1 VPRKLPLA
9 TSTKCIS
16 CQRLQAPTSTKA
28 LNGPLTAVYA
38 AIVAFCTY
46 TCIFCFRKAFNVSAY
61 QGYTLMGLD
70 FKTAIVI
77 TQVAGYMCS
86 KFYGI
91 KFIAE
96 LKKIG
101 RGKLIIILILVS
113 WLAWLLF
120 ALIPPPYNF
129 WTLFLN
135 GFPLGLLW
143 GVVFSYVEGRR
154 TTDFISAALAVSF
167 IFGSGVS
174 KSTASWVMEMWGVN
188 EYWMP
193 FVVGLIFFVPLLL
206 FVFLMEKIPAPDGKD
221 IELRTIRVPMDRE
234 KRREF
239 LQNYFPGLA
248 ALVLIYI
255 LVTILREV
263 RDNYMAD
270 MWRESGETFQSA
282 VFVQTET
289 IISLVM
295 LVMIASMIVI
305 KNNFKALGITHGIM
319 AGGFI
324 LSSVT
329 TLLYLWGS
337 ISMFGWTTAVGLG
350 LYMVYIPFN
359 SLLFD
364 RLIAAFRFAGTVGF
378 LIYVA
383 DSFGYLGSVA
393 VLLSKSIFK
402 LDMNWLYF
410 YQYIVLLMGVIGLA
424 GVVYS
429 FFYFK
434 AKRNIGVQRAS
445 AIAE

>member
-1 VPRKLPLA
+1 
-9 TSTKCIS
+9 
-16 CQRLQAPTSTKA
+16 
-28 LNGPLTAVYA
+28 
-38 AIVAFCTY
+38 
-46 TCIFCFRKAFNVSAY
+46 
-61 QGYTLMGLD
+61 M
-70 FKTAIVI
+70 
-77 TQVAGYMCS
+77 
-86 KFYGI
+86 
-91 KFIAE
+91 
-96 LKKIG
+96 G
-101 RGKLIIILILVS
+101 RGKLIILLILIS
-113 WLAWLLF
+113 WFAWLLF
-120 ALIPPPYNF
+120 AIIPPPYNF

-174 KSTASWVMEMWGVN
+174 KSTASWVMEAWSVN

-193 FVVGLIFFVPLLL
+193 FVVGLIFFFPLLV
-206 FVFLMEKIPAPDGKD
+206 FVYLMERIPAPDSRD
-221 IELRTIRVPMDRE
+221 IELRTIRLPMDRE
-234 KRREF
+234 KRRDF
-239 LQNYFPGLA
+239 IRNYLPGLA

-270 MWRESGETFQSA
+270 MWRESGEVFQSA

-289 IISLVM
+289 IISLIM

-305 KNNFKALGITHGIM
+305 KNNFKALAITHGIM
-319 AGGFI
+319 AGGFV
-324 LSSVT
+324 LSALA
-329 TLLYLWGS
+329 TLLYLWGTF
-337 ISMFGWTTAVGLG
+337 SMFAWTTAVGLG

-393 VLLSKSIFK
+393 VLISKSVFK
-402 LDMNWLYF
+402 LQMHWLHF
-410 YQYIVLLMGVIGLA
+410 YQNLVLAMAVVGLV
-424 GVVYS
+424 GTLFS
-429 FFYFK
+429 FFYFRK
-434 AKRNIGVQRAS
+434 KQYMAQQRAMMN
-445 AIAE
+445 A

>member
-1 VPRKLPLA
+1 
-9 TSTKCIS
+9 
-16 CQRLQAPTSTKA
+16 LQNPTSTKA
-28 LNGPLTAVYA
+28 INSPFIAVYA
-38 AIVAFCTY
+38 AIVSFCTY

-61 QGYTLMGLD
+61 QGHILFGLD
-70 FKTAIVI
+70 FKTVLVI

-91 KFIAE
+91 RFIAE

-101 RGKLIIILILVS
+101 RGKLILLLVGLS
-113 WLAWLLF
+113 WIAWLLF
-120 ALIPPPYNF
+120 ALIPPPFNF
-129 WTLFLN
+129 WALFLN

-143 GVVFSYVEGRR
+143 GIVFSYVEGRR

-174 KSTASWVMEMWGVN
+174 KSTASWVMENWGVN

-193 FVVGLIFFVPLLL
+193 FAVGFLFFVPLLL
-206 FVFLMEKIPAPDGKD
+206 FVYLMEKIPAPDSRD
-221 IELRTIRVPMDRE
+221 IELRTARVPMDVK

-239 LQNYFPGLA
+239 LKNYLPGLV
-248 ALVLIYI
+248 ALILIYI

-270 MWRESGETFQSA
+270 MWRESGEVFQGG
-282 VFVQTET
+282 VFVKTET
-289 IISLVM
+289 IISLIM
-295 LVMIASMIVI
+295 LVMIASMIII
-305 KNNFKALGITHGIM
+305 KNNFRALAITHGIM
-319 AGGFI
+319 AAGFI
-324 LSSVT
+324 LSSVA
-329 TLLYLWGS
+329 TLLYMEDEL
-337 ISMFGWTTAVGLG
+337 SMFYWTTAVGLG

-383 DSFGYLGSVA
+383 DSFGYLGSVG

-402 LDMNWLYF
+402 FQMHWLHF
-410 YQYIVLLMGVIGLA
+410 YEGLVLVMGIVGLA
-424 GVVYS
+424 GTLFS
-429 FFYFK
+429 IAYFNR
-434 AKRNIGVQRAS
+434 KRKPARKLRKNSKIQS
-445 AIAE
+445 AELPSLY

>member
-1 VPRKLPLA
+1 
-9 TSTKCIS
+9 
-16 CQRLQAPTSTKA
+16 
-28 LNGPLTAVYA
+28 
-38 AIVAFCTY
+38 
-46 TCIFCFRKAFNVSAY
+46 
-61 QGYTLMGLD
+61 MGLD

-91 KFIAE
+91 KFISE
-96 LKKIG
+96 LKKMG
-101 RGKLIIILILVS
+101 RGKLIILLILIS
-113 WLAWLLF
+113 WFAWLLF

-167 IFGSGVS
+167 IFGSGVA
-174 KSTASWVMEMWGVN
+174 KSTASWVMETGRIN

-193 FVVGLIFFVPLLL
+193 FFVGVIFFFPLLL
-206 FVFLMEKIPAPDGKD
+206 FVFLMERIPSPDSRD
-221 IELRTIRVPMDRE
+221 IELRTIRVPMNRE
-234 KRREF
+234 KRKAF
-239 LQNYFPGLA
+239 LRNYLPGLV
-248 ALVLIYI
+248 ALTLIYI

-270 MWRESGETFQSA
+270 MWRESGELFQSG

-289 IISLVM
+289 IISLIM

-305 KNNFKALGITHGIM
+305 RNNFKALAITHGIM

-324 LSSVT
+324 LSSAS
-329 TLLYLWGS
+329 TLLYLSGNL
-337 ISMFGWTTAVGLG
+337 SMFGWTTSMGLG

-364 RLIAAFRFAGTVGF
+364 RLIAAFRIAGTVGF

-393 VLLSKSIFK
+393 VLISKSVFK
-402 LDMNWLYF
+402 LEMHWLHF
-410 YQYIVLLMGVIGLA
+410 YQNLVLAMGAIGLA
-424 GVVYS
+424 GTLFS

-434 AKRNIGVQRAS
+434 KKRHAAPEQATLNAQ
-445 AIAE
+445 

>member
-1 VPRKLPLA
+1 
-9 TSTKCIS
+9 
-16 CQRLQAPTSTKA
+16 
-28 LNGPLTAVYA
+28 
-38 AIVAFCTY
+38 
-46 TCIFCFRKAFNVSAY
+46 
-61 QGYTLMGLD
+61 M
-70 FKTAIVI
+70 
-77 TQVAGYMCS
+77 
-86 KFYGI
+86 
-91 KFIAE
+91 
-96 LKKIG
+96 G
-101 RGKLIIILILVS
+101 RGKLIILLVVIS
-113 WLAWLLF
+113 WVAWLLF
-120 ALIPPPYNF
+120 AIIPPPYNF

-174 KSTASWVMEMWGVN
+174 KSTASWVMETFGIN

-193 FVVGLIFFVPLLL
+193 FFVGLIFFVPLLL
-206 FVFLMEKIPAPDGKD
+206 FVYLLEKIPAPDNKD

-234 KRREF
+234 KRSEF
-239 LQNYFPGLA
+239 LRKYFPGLA

-270 MWRESGETFQSA
+270 MWRESGEVFQSG

-289 IISLVM
+289 IISLIM
-295 LVMIASMIVI
+295 LVMIASMIVV
-305 KNNFKALGITHGIM
+305 KNNFKALAITHAIM
-319 AGGFI
+319 ACGFV
-324 LSSVT
+324 LSAVAT
-329 TLLYLWGS
+329 MLYLWHG
-337 ISMFGWTTAVGLG
+337 ISMFAWTTAVGLG

-393 VLLSKSIFK
+393 VLMSKSIFK
-402 LDMNWLYF
+402 LQTHWLHFYQNLVLILGAVGLSGIAFSFLYF
-410 YQYIVLLMGVIGLA
+410 RNKRATARQLT
-424 GVVYS
+424 VVDM
-429 FFYFK
+429 
-434 AKRNIGVQRAS
+434 
-445 AIAE
+445 E

>member
-1 VPRKLPLA
+1 MV
-9 TSTKCIS
+9 
-16 CQRLQAPTSTKA
+16 
-28 LNGPLTAVYA
+28 AVFA
-38 AIVAFCTY
+38 AIISFCTY

-61 QGYTLMGLD
+61 QGHVLFGLD
-70 FKTAIVI
+70 FKTVLVI

-91 KFIAE
+91 KFISE
-96 LKKIG
+96 LKKMG
-101 RGKLIIILILVS
+101 RGKLIILLILIS
-113 WLAWLLF
+113 WFAWLLF
-120 ALIPPPYNF
+120 AVIPPPYNF

-143 GVVFSYVEGRR
+143 GIVFSYVEGRR

-174 KSTASWVMEMWGVN
+174 KSTASWVMEFAGVN

-193 FVVGLIFFVPLLL
+193 FVVGLFFFIPLLL
-206 FVFLMEKIPAPDGKD
+206 FVYLMEKIPSPDTRD
-221 IELRTIRVPMDRE
+221 IELRTLRVPMDVI
-234 KRREF
+234 KRKEF
-239 LQNYFPGLA
+239 VRNYLPGLVV
-248 ALVLIYI
+248 LVLIYI

-270 MWRESGETFQSA
+270 MWRESGEVFQSG
-282 VFVQTET
+282 VFVKTET
-289 IISLVM
+289 IISLIM
-295 LVMIASMIVI
+295 LVMIASMIII
-305 KNNFKALGITHGIM
+305 KNNFKALVIAHGIM

-324 LSSVT
+324 LSAIAT
-329 TLLYLWGS
+329 FLYMQGKLS
-337 ISMFGWTTAVGLG
+337 LFSWTTAVGLG

-402 LDMNWLYF
+402 FQMHWLHF
-410 YQYIVLLMGVIGLA
+410 YENLVLVMGVIGLA
-424 GVVYS
+424 GTLFS
-429 FFYFK
+429 ILYFRR
-434 AKRNIGVQRAS
+434 KRKPAGLMANQ
-445 AIAE
+445 

>member
-1 VPRKLPLA
+1 
-9 TSTKCIS
+9 
-16 CQRLQAPTSTKA
+16 
-28 LNGPLTAVYA
+28 
-38 AIVAFCTY
+38 
-46 TCIFCFRKAFNVSAY
+46 
-61 QGYTLMGLD
+61 
-70 FKTAIVI
+70 
-77 TQVAGYMCS
+77 MCS

-91 KFIAE
+91 KFISE
-96 LKKIG
+96 LKKMG
-101 RGKLIIILILVS
+101 RGKLIILLILIS
-113 WLAWLLF
+113 WFAWLLF

-167 IFGSGVS
+167 IFGSGVA
-174 KSTASWVMEMWGVN
+174 KSTASWVMEAGRVN

-193 FVVGLIFFVPLLL
+193 FMVGLIFFFPLLI
-206 FVFLMEKIPAPDGKD
+206 FVYLMEKIPPPDSRD
-221 IELRTIRVPMDRE
+221 IELRTIRVPMNGE
-234 KRREF
+234 KRKAF
-239 LQNYFPGLA
+239 LKNYLPGLA
-248 ALVLIYI
+248 ALIVIYI

-270 MWRESGETFQSA
+270 MWRESGEVFQSA

-289 IISLVM
+289 IISLIM

-305 KNNFKALGITHGIM
+305 KNNFKALAITHGIM

-324 LSSVT
+324 LSFVA
-329 TLLYLWGS
+329 TLVYLSGNL
-337 ISMFGWTTAVGLG
+337 SMFGWTTAMGLG

-393 VLLSKSIFK
+393 VMISKSIFK
-402 LDMNWLYF
+402 LEMHWLHF
-410 YQYIVLLMGVIGLA
+410 YQNLVLAMGAIGLA
-424 GVVYS
+424 GTLFS
-429 FFYFK
+429 FYYFRMK
-434 AKRNIGVQRAS
+434 KQVAHGQATTNAL
-445 AIAE
+445 

>member
-1 VPRKLPLA
+1 MSIRVFNLQTLA
-9 TSTKCIS
+9 SKPS
-16 CQRLQAPTSTKA
+16 
-28 LNGPLTAVYA
+28 LNSPMTAIYA
-38 AIVAFCTY
+38 AIISFCTY
-46 TCIFCFRKAFNVSAY
+46 TCIFCFRKAFNFSAY
-61 QGYTLMGLD
+61 QDHTILGLD
-70 FKTAIVI
+70 FKTILVI
-77 TQVAGYMCS
+77 TQVAGYMFS

-91 KFIAE
+91 RFISE

-101 RGKLIIILILVS
+101 RGKLILLLVGIS

-120 ALIPPPYNF
+120 ALIPSPYNF

-174 KSTASWVMEMWGVN
+174 KSTASWVMETWGVN

-193 FVVGLIFFVPLLL
+193 FCVGLLFFIPLLL
-206 FVFLMEKIPAPDGKD
+206 FVYLIEKIPAPDAKD
-221 IELRTIRVPMDRE
+221 IELRTVRVPMDRN
-234 KRREF
+234 KRKDF
-239 LQNYFPGLA
+239 LRNYLPGLV
-248 ALVLIYI
+248 ALVVIYI

-270 MWRESGETFQSA
+270 MWRESGEVFQSG
-282 VFVQTET
+282 VFVKTET
-289 IISLVM
+289 IISLIM

-305 KNNFKALGITHGIM
+305 KNNFQALAITHGIM

-324 LSSVT
+324 LSAVA
-329 TLLYLWGS
+329 TLLYMNGR
-337 ISMFGWTTAVGLG
+337 ISMFNWTIAVGIG

-383 DSFGYLGSVA
+383 DAFGYLGSVA
-393 VLLSKSIFK
+393 VLVSKSIFK
-402 LDMNWLYF
+402 LQMQWLHF
-410 YQYIVLLMGVIGLA
+410 YEVLVMAMGIIGLA
-424 GVVYS
+424 GTLFS
-429 FFYFK
+429 LFYF
-434 AKRNIGVQRAS
+434 QRKKKIAS
-445 AIAE
+445 KLATKVI

>member
-1 VPRKLPLA
+1 M
-9 TSTKCIS
+9 
-16 CQRLQAPTSTKA
+16 QAPTSTRA
-28 LNGPLTAVYA
+28 LNSPLIAVYA

-61 QGYTLMGLD
+61 QGHPILGLD
-70 FKTAIVI
+70 FKTVLVI

-91 KFIAE
+91 RFISE
-96 LKKIG
+96 LKRIG
-101 RGKLIIILILVS
+101 RGKLIILLILIS
-113 WLAWLLF
+113 WIAWLLF

-129 WTLFLN
+129 WALFLN

-174 KSTASWVMEMWGVN
+174 KSTASWVMEIIGVN

-206 FVFLMEKIPAPDGKD
+206 FVYLMEKIPSPDSRD
-221 IELRTIRVPMDRE
+221 IELRTVRIPMGKE
-234 KRREF
+234 KRRAF
-239 LQNYFPGLA
+239 LRNYFPGLG

-270 MWRESGETFQSA
+270 MWRESGEIFESG
-282 VFVQTET
+282 VFVKTET
-289 IISLVM
+289 IISLIM

-305 KNNFKALGITHGIM
+305 KNNFRALVITHGIM
-319 AGGFI
+319 AGGFV
-324 LSSVT
+324 LSAVA
-329 TLLYLWGS
+329 TLLYMKGNL
-337 ISMFGWTTAVGLG
+337 SMFSWTTAVGLG

-402 LDMNWLYF
+402 FQMHWLHFYENLVLGMGIVGLGGTLFSILYF
-410 YQYIVLLMGVIGLA
+410 SRKKRLVDLMA
-424 GVVYS
+424 T
-429 FFYFK
+429 
-434 AKRNIGVQRAS
+434 Q
-445 AIAE
+445 

>member
-1 VPRKLPLA
+1 
-9 TSTKCIS
+9 
-16 CQRLQAPTSTKA
+16 
-28 LNGPLTAVYA
+28 
-38 AIVAFCTY
+38 
-46 TCIFCFRKAFNVSAY
+46 
-61 QGYTLMGLD
+61 MGLD

-91 KFIAE
+91 KFISE
-96 LKKIG
+96 LKKMG
-101 RGKLIIILILVS
+101 RGKLIILLILIS
-113 WLAWLLF
+113 WFAWLLF

-167 IFGSGVS
+167 IFGSGVA
-174 KSTASWVMEMWGVN
+174 KSTASWVMETGRIN

-193 FVVGLIFFVPLLL
+193 FFVGVIFFFPLLL
-206 FVFLMEKIPAPDGKD
+206 FVYLMERIPSPDSRD
-221 IELRTIRVPMDRE
+221 IELRTIRVPMNRE
-234 KRREF
+234 KRKAF
-239 LQNYFPGLA
+239 LRNYLPGLV
-248 ALVLIYI
+248 ALTLIYI

-270 MWRESGETFQSA
+270 MWRESGELFQSG

-289 IISLVM
+289 IISLIM

-305 KNNFKALGITHGIM
+305 RNNFKALAITHGIM

-324 LSSVT
+324 LSSAS
-329 TLLYLWGS
+329 TLLYLSGNL
-337 ISMFGWTTAVGLG
+337 SMFGWTTSMGLG

-364 RLIAAFRFAGTVGF
+364 RLIAAFRIAGTVGF

-393 VLLSKSIFK
+393 VLISKSVFK
-402 LDMNWLYF
+402 LEMHWLHF
-410 YQYIVLLMGVIGLA
+410 YQNLVLAMGAIGLA
-424 GVVYS
+424 GTLFS

-434 AKRNIGVQRAS
+434 KKRHAAPEQATLNAQ
-445 AIAE
+445 